1 MLEKLIEKNEED
13 VISAL
18 VRLSFTN
25 LDDPDYGSQAECM
38 IKRFARDRRA
48 EVVNTYLAGTRELSP
63 EHITLWKEIS
73 EGMVFPDSYKL
84 TSLLDYLTSASQKYP
99 YEAYECLRPHVS
111 SLSDD
116 ISFLRK
122 DYIALLLTIYSRL
135 KEDNDLVA
143 MDEIMDTIDELTLT
157 DVGSYEDLIFN
168 LKEENS

>member
-1 MLEKLIEKNEED
+1 MIYDITTASSPPE
-13 VISAL
+13 SPPTAPFRPTCGRRTPAL
-18 VRLSFTN
+18 STPGV
-25 LDDPDYGSQAECM
+25 
-38 IKRFARDRRA
+38 
-48 EVVNTYLAGTRELSP
+48 
-63 EHITLWKEIS
+63 
-73 EGMVFPDSYKL
+73 
-84 TSLLDYLTSASQKYP
+84 
-99 YEAYECLRPHVS
+99 YECLRPHVS

-116 ISFLRK
+116 ISFLRT